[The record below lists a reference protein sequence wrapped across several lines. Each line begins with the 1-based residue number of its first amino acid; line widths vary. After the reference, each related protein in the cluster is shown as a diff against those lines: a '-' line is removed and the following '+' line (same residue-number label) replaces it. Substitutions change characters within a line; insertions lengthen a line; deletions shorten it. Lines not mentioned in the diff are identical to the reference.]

1 MTVLSAANLALAY
14 GDVEIFS
21 GINLRVDDIARIGI
35 VGPNSSGKST
45 LLKLLVG
52 ELEPDAGSVHL
63 SRGAR
68 IGYVPQDPK
77 PPSSGTIRDQLM
89 TAFRELRRLETELES
104 AASELKQSEPRE
116 RVRAEVQYSALLD
129 RYEASGGYS
138 YLHNLERVAAGVGP
152 SSEALELPAITA
164 SGGEGTR
171 AALAKALLSNPDVL
185 VLDEPTNYLDLEG
198 LTWLEGFLS
207 HNTKAF
213 LVVSHDRYF
222 LDRVVNQ
229 VWEMD
234 RGRLQIYPGNYSKY
248 RLLREEGRLRQQR
261 EYQQQQEHIE
271 SEQAFI
277 RRYHAGQ
284 RAREARGRARRLE
297 RLERI
302 EAPKADAGATF
313 SGIAAG
319 RTGHFV
325 IQSEDLIVGFTEGEQ
340 ATKLLSVP
348 DLKLERGSRIAILG
362 SNGAGKTTLLR
373 TLLGL
378 VPPIGG
384 RVFTGQ
390 GVETGYYSQGSDEL
404 PEDATVLDAFLDVR
418 NLPLPEAR
426 SYLARF
432 LFHGDEVFQSVGSL
446 SGGERSRLALAR
458 LLIIEPNLLVLD
470 EPTTHLDIATREAL
484 EQVLL
489 TYTGTL
495 LLVSHDRQLISKLA
509 DKLWIVEKGI
519 LSPFNGGYE
528 EWVEQAPT
536 AGSVSPVEKRSTRIR
551 NRNRNRIDRPNPPN
565 PQRKPRVTATER
577 QERDRRET
585 YWNWRTVSERLS
597 NKWSW
602 HRRLRT
608 WKPLR
613 GCGRSTHRFN
623 PNWSRDGRGGAYSP
637 PPTTS

>member
-21 GINLRVDDIARIGI
+21 GINLKVEDTGRIGI
-35 VGPNSSGKST
+35 VGPNGSGKST

-63 SRGAR
+63 TRGAR
-68 IGYVPQDPK
+68 IGYVPQDPQA
-77 PPSSGTIRDQLM
+77 PSSGTIRDQLM
-89 TAFRELRRLETELES
+89 TAFRELRRLETELEF
-104 AASELKQSEPRE
+104 AASQLEQPEPRE
-116 RVRAEVQYSALLD
+116 RERAEAHYSSLLEQ
-129 RYEASGGYS
+129 YEASGGYS
-138 YLHNLERVAAGVGP
+138 YLHNLERVAAGVGL
-152 SSEALELPAITA
+152 SSQALELPAITA

-171 AALAKALLSNPDVL
+171 AALAKALLSSPDVL

-207 HNTKAF
+207 HNTQAF

-234 RGRLQIYPGNYSKY
+234 RGHLQTFPGNYSKY
-248 RLLREEGRLRQQR
+248 RLLREEGRLRQQK
-261 EYQQQQEHIE
+261 EYQRQQEHIE

-302 EAPKADAGATF
+302 EAPQADTAVTF
-313 SGIAAG
+313 SGIDTG

-325 IQSEDLIVGFTEGEQ
+325 LQSEGLIVGFTEGEQ

-348 DLKLERGSRIAILG
+348 DLKLERGSRIAIIG

-378 VPPIGG
+378 VPPISG
-384 RVFTGQ
+384 RVLTGQ
-390 GVETGYYSQGSDEL
+390 GVETGYYSQESGEL

-418 NLPLPEAR
+418 NLPLGEAR

-458 LLIIEPNLLVLD
+458 LLIIEPNLLILD

-495 LLVSHDRQLISKLA
+495 LLVSHDRRLISRLA
-509 DKLWIVEKGI
+509 DTLWIVQAGN

-528 EWVEQAPT
+528 EWVAQVQSAEPA
-536 AGSVSPVEKRSTRIR
+536 SPAKKTSTRTW
-551 NRNRNRIDRPNPPN
+551 NRNRTRINRPNRPNP
-565 PQRKPRVTATER
+565 QWKPRLTSEEKL
-577 QERDRRET
+577 ERDILELEHRLQEIEQQ
-585 YWNWRTVSERLS
+585 VELASEARDLAAIARLGTEHTQIQS
-597 NKWSW
+597 QLEQRWAEWS
-602 HRRLRT
+602 
-608 WKPLR
+608 
-613 GCGRSTHRFN
+613 
-623 PNWSRDGRGGAYSP
+623 D
-637 PPTTS
+637 

>member
-1 MTVLSAANLALAY
+1 MTVLSAASLALAY

-21 GINLRVDDIARIGI
+21 GINLRVEDSARIGI
-35 VGPNSSGKST
+35 VGPNGSGKST

-52 ELEPDAGSVHL
+52 ELEPDAGAVHL
-63 SRGAR
+63 TRGAR
-68 IGYVPQDPK
+68 LGYVPQDPES
-77 PPSSGTIRDQLM
+77 PTSGTIRDQLM
-89 TAFRELRRLETELES
+89 TAFQELRRLETELEI
-104 AASELKQSEPRE
+104 AASELEQPGIRE
-116 RVRAEVQYSALLD
+116 RERAEAHYTSLLD

-138 YLHNLERVAAGVGP
+138 YLHNLERVAAGVGL
-152 SSEALELPAITA
+152 SSQALELPAITA

-171 AALAKALLSNPDVL
+171 AALAKALLSSPDVL

-207 HNTKAF
+207 HNAKAF

-234 RGRLQIYPGNYSKY
+234 RGRLQTFPGNYSKY
-248 RLLREEGRLRQQR
+248 RLFREEGRIRQQR
-261 EYQQQQEHIE
+261 EYQRQQEHIE

-277 RRYHAGQ
+277 RRYRAGQ

-302 EAPKADAGATF
+302 EAPQADAAVSF

-325 IQSEDLIVGFTEGEQ
+325 LQSEGLVVGFTEGEQ
-340 ATKLLSVP
+340 STKLLSVP
-348 DLKLERGSRIAILG
+348 DLKVERGSRIVIIGA
-362 SNGAGKTTLLR
+362 NGAGKTTLLR

-378 VPPIGG
+378 APPISG
-384 RVFTGQ
+384 RMITGQ
-390 GVETGYYSQGSDEL
+390 GVETGYYSQESGEL

-418 NLPLPEAR
+418 NLPLGEAR

-458 LLIIEPNLLVLD
+458 LLIKEPNLLILD

-484 EQVLL
+484 ERVLL

-495 LLVSHDRQLISKLA
+495 LLVSHDRQLISQLA
-509 DKLWIVEKGI
+509 DKLWIVREGI
-519 LSPFNGGYE
+519 LSLFNGGYE
-528 EWVEQAPT
+528 EWVQQAQAAEP
-536 AGSVSPVEKRSTRIR
+536 VSPAENPATRTRNRTRI
-551 NRNRNRIDRPNPPN
+551 NRPNPPN
-565 PQRKPRVTATER
+565 PQRKPRVTSTER
-577 QERDRRET
+577 IEREILELENRLQEIEHQLDLA
-585 YWNWRTVSERLS
+585 SEAQDLEAITLLGAQHTQIQYQMEQ
-597 NKWSW
+597 KWAEW
-602 HRRLRT
+602 
-608 WKPLR
+608 
-613 GCGRSTHRFN
+613 
-623 PNWSRDGRGGAYSP
+623 AE
-637 PPTTS
+637 

>member
-21 GINLRVDDIARIGI
+21 GINLKVEDTGRIGI
-35 VGPNSSGKST
+35 VGPNGSGKST

-63 SRGAR
+63 TRGAR
-68 IGYVPQDPK
+68 VGYVPQDPQL
-77 PPSSGTIRDQLM
+77 PSSGTIRDQLM
-89 TAFRELRRLETELES
+89 TAFQELRRLETELES
-104 AASELKQSEPRE
+104 AASKLEQSEPRE
-116 RVRAEVQYSALLD
+116 RERAEAHYSALLE
-129 RYEASGGYS
+129 RYETSGGYS
-138 YLHNLERVAAGVGP
+138 YLHNLERVAAGVGL
-152 SSEALELPAITA
+152 SSQALELPAITA

-171 AALAKALLSNPDVL
+171 AALAKALLSSPDVL

-207 HNTKAF
+207 NNARAF

-234 RGRLQIYPGNYSKY
+234 RGRLQTFPGNYSKY
-248 RLLREEGRLRQQR
+248 RLLREEGRLRQQK
-261 EYQQQQEHIE
+261 EYQRQQEHIE
-271 SEQAFI
+271 SELSFI
-277 RRYHAGQ
+277 RRYGAGQ
-284 RAREARGRARRLE
+284 RAREARGRARRLD

-302 EAPKADAGATF
+302 EAPQADAAVTF
-313 SGIAAG
+313 SGIDAG

-325 IQSEDLIVGFTEGEQ
+325 LQFEGLIVGFTEGEK

-348 DLKLERGSRIAILG
+348 DLKLERGSRIAIIG

-378 VPPIGG
+378 VPPISG

-390 GVETGYYSQGSDEL
+390 GVETGYYSQESGEL
-404 PEDATVLDAFLDVR
+404 PENSTVLDAFLDVR
-418 NLPLPEAR
+418 NLPLGEAR

-458 LLIIEPNLLVLD
+458 LLIVEPNLLILD

-495 LLVSHDRQLISKLA
+495 LMVSHDRRLISQLA
-509 DKLWIVEKGI
+509 DTLWIVQAGI
-519 LSPFNGGYE
+519 LTPFNGGYE
-528 EWVEQAPT
+528 EWVEQAQAAET
-536 AGSVSPVEKRSTRIR
+536 ALTAQKPSTRTR
-551 NRNRNRIDRPNPPN
+551 NETRINRPNRPNP
-565 PQRKPRVTATER
+565 QWKPRVTSE
-577 QERDRRET
+577 
-585 YWNWRTVSERLS
+585 ERLEKDILELENHLREIEQQVELAS
-597 NKWSW
+597 EAQDLEAIARLGTEHTQIQSQLEQRWAEWSE
-602 HRRLRT
+602 
-608 WKPLR
+608 
-613 GCGRSTHRFN
+613 
-623 PNWSRDGRGGAYSP
+623 
-637 PPTTS
+637 

>member
-35 VGPNSSGKST
+35 VGPNGSGKST

-63 SRGAR
+63 TRDAR

-77 PPSSGTIRDQLM
+77 PPSFGTIRDQLM

-104 AASELKQSEPRE
+104 AASELEQSEPRE
-116 RVRAEVQYSALLD
+116 RVRAEVHYSALLD
-129 RYEASGGYS
+129 QYEASGGYS
-138 YLHNLERVAAGVGP
+138 YLHNLERVAAGVGL
-152 SSEALELPAITA
+152 SSQALELPAITA

-198 LTWLEGFLS
+198 LTWLEGFLN

-302 EAPKADAGATF
+302 EAPKADAGVTF
-313 SGIAAG
+313 SGIASG

-458 LLIIEPNLLVLD
+458 LLIIEPNLLILD

-509 DKLWIVEKGI
+509 DKLWIVEKAA

-536 AGSVSPVEKRSTRIR
+536 AGSASPVEKRPTRI
-551 NRNRNRIDRPNPPN
+551 RNRNRIDRPNPPN
-565 PQRKPRVTATER
+565 PQRKPRVTATEK
-577 QERDRRET
+577 QERDILELE
-585 YWNWRTVSERLS
+585 N
-597 NKWSW
+597 
-602 HRRLRT
+602 RLREIEQQVELASEAQDLEAIALLGT
-608 WKPLR
+608 EHTQVQSQLEQRWAEW
-613 GCGRSTHRFN
+613 GV
-623 PNWSRDGRGGAYSP
+623 
-637 PPTTS
+637 

>member
-1 MTVLSAANLALAY
+1 MTVISAANLALAY

-21 GINLRVDDIARIGI
+21 GVDLRVEDNGRIGI
-35 VGPNSSGKST
+35 VGPNGSGKST

-52 ELEPDAGSVHL
+52 ELEPDAGSVHIT
-63 SRGAR
+63 RDAR
-68 IGYVPQDPK
+68 VGYVPQDPES
-77 PPSSGTIRDQLM
+77 PPSGTIRDQLM
-89 TAFRELRRLETELES
+89 TAFQELRRLETELES
-104 AASELKQSEPRE
+104 AASKLEQPVPKERE
-116 RVRAEVQYSALLD
+116 RAEAHYSALLD

-138 YLHNLERVAAGVGP
+138 YLHNLERVAAGVGL
-152 SSEALELPAITA
+152 SSESLELPATTA

-234 RGRLQIYPGNYSKY
+234 RGRLQTYPGNYSAY
-248 RLLREEGRLRQQR
+248 QRLREEQRLRQRR
-261 EYQQQQEHIE
+261 EYQRQQEHIE
-271 SEQAFI
+271 SEQSFI

-302 EAPKADAGATF
+302 EAPQADAAVTF
-313 SGIAAG
+313 SGITAG

-325 IQSEDLIVGFTEGEQ
+325 LQSEGLIVGFTEGEQ
-340 ATKLLSVP
+340 ATELLSVP
-348 DLKLERGSRIAILG
+348 DLKLERGSRIAIIG
-362 SNGAGKTTLLR
+362 GNGTGKTTLLR

-378 VPPIGG
+378 VPPISG
-384 RVFTGQ
+384 RVLTGQ
-390 GVETGYYSQGSDEL
+390 GVEIGYYSQDSSEL
-404 PEDATVLDAFLDVR
+404 PEDSTVLDAFLDVR
-418 NLPLPEAR
+418 NLPLGEAR

-432 LFHGDEVFQSVGSL
+432 LFHGDEVFQSVDSL

-458 LLIIEPNLLVLD
+458 LLINEPNLLILD

-495 LLVSHDRQLISKLA
+495 LLVSHDRRLISQLA
-509 DKLWIVEKGI
+509 DKLWIVEKGT

-528 EWVEQAPT
+528 EWVEQARAAEP
-536 AGSVSPVEKRSTRIR
+536 VSPAEKRSTRVR
-551 NRNRNRIDRPNPPN
+551 NRTNRPSRPNP
-565 PQRKPRVTATER
+565 QWKPRVTSAER
-577 QERDRRET
+577 IESHILELENRLQEIEQQLGLA
-585 YWNWRTVSERLS
+585 SEAQDLESIARL
-597 NKWSW
+597 
-602 HRRLRT
+602 
-608 WKPLR
+608 
-613 GCGRSTHRFN
+613 
-623 PNWSRDGRGGAYSP
+623 GAEHTQVQSQLEQRWAELAE
-637 PPTTS
+637 

>member
-21 GINLRVDDIARIGI
+21 GVSLRVEDAGRIGI
-35 VGPNSSGKST
+35 VGPNGSGKST

-52 ELEPDAGSVHL
+52 ELEPDAGSVRL
-63 SRGAR
+63 TRDAR

-77 PPSSGTIRDQLM
+77 SPSSGTIRDQLM
-89 TAFRELRRLETELES
+89 TAFQELRRLETELEA
-104 AASELKQSEPRE
+104 AASELEHSELLEVWERE
-116 RVRAEVQYSALLD
+116 RAEAHYSALLD

-138 YLHNLERVAAGVGP
+138 YLHNLERVAAGVGL
-152 SSEALELPAITA
+152 SSQALELPANTA

-171 AALAKALLSNPDVL
+171 AALAKALLSSPDLL

-198 LTWLEGFLS
+198 LTWLEGSLS

-234 RGRLQIYPGNYSKY
+234 RGRLETYPGNYSKY

-261 EYQQQQEHIE
+261 EYQRQQEHIE
-271 SEQAFI
+271 SEQSFI

-302 EAPKADAGATF
+302 EAPQTDAAVTF
-313 SGIAAG
+313 SGIDAG

-325 IQSEDLIVGFTEGEQ
+325 LQSEGLVVGFTEGGQ

-348 DLKLERGSRIAILG
+348 DLKLERGSRIAIIG
-362 SNGAGKTTLLR
+362 ANGTGKTTLLR

-378 VPPIGG
+378 APPISG
-384 RVFTGQ
+384 RVLTGQ
-390 GVETGYYSQGSDEL
+390 GVETGYYSQESSEL

-418 NLPLPEAR
+418 NLPLAEAR

-458 LLIIEPNLLVLD
+458 LLITQPNLLILD
-470 EPTTHLDIATREAL
+470 EPTTHLDIPTREAL
-484 EQVLL
+484 ERVLL

-495 LLVSHDRQLISKLA
+495 LLVSHDRRLMSQMV
-509 DKLWIVEKGI
+509 DKLWIVEKGV
-519 LSPFNGGYE
+519 LSTFTGGYE
-528 EWVEQAPT
+528 EWVEQAQEAEAATP
-536 AGSVSPVEKRSTRIR
+536 AENRSARTRNRTRI
-551 NRNRNRIDRPNPPN
+551 NRPNPPN

-577 QERDRRET
+577 PERDILELEDRLQEIERQVELA
-585 YWNWRTVSERLS
+585 SEAQDLDAIARLGVEHTQIQS
-597 NKWSW
+597 QLEQRWAEW
-602 HRRLRT
+602 
-608 WKPLR
+608 
-613 GCGRSTHRFN
+613 G
-623 PNWSRDGRGGAYSP
+623 D
-637 PPTTS
+637 

>member
-1 MTVLSAANLALAY
+1 MTVISAANLALAY

-21 GINLRVDDIARIGI
+21 GVDLRVEDDGRIGI
-35 VGPNSSGKST
+35 VGPNGSGKST

-52 ELEPDAGSVHL
+52 ELEPDAGSVHIT
-63 SRGAR
+63 RDAR
-68 IGYVPQDPK
+68 VGYVPQDPK
-77 PPSSGTIRDQLM
+77 SPSSGTIRDQLM
-89 TAFRELRRLETELES
+89 TAFQELRRLETELES
-104 AASELKQSEPRE
+104 ATLKLEQSELRE
-116 RVRAEVQYSALLD
+116 RERAEAHYSDLLD

-138 YLHNLERVAAGVGP
+138 YLHNLERVAAGVGL
-152 SSEALELPAITA
+152 SSESLELPATTA

-171 AALAKALLSNPDVL
+171 AALARALLSSPDVL

-234 RGRLQIYPGNYSKY
+234 RGRLQTFPGNYSAY
-248 RLLREEGRLRQQR
+248 QRLREERRLRQQR
-261 EYQQQQEHIE
+261 EYQRQQEHIE
-271 SEQAFI
+271 SEQEFI
-277 RRYHAGQ
+277 RRYGAGQ

-302 EAPKADAGATF
+302 EAPKADAGVTF
-313 SGIAAG
+313 SGITAG

-325 IQSEDLIVGFTEGEQ
+325 LQSEGLVVGFTEGEQ
-340 ATKLLSVP
+340 ATELLSVP
-348 DLKLERGSRIAILG
+348 DLKLERGSRTAIIG
-362 SNGAGKTTLLR
+362 GNGAGKTTLLR

-378 VPPIGG
+378 VPPISG
-384 RVFTGQ
+384 RVLTGQ
-390 GVETGYYSQGSDEL
+390 GVETGYYSQESGEL
-404 PEDATVLDAFLDVR
+404 PEDSTVLDAFLDVR
-418 NLPLPEAR
+418 NLPLGEAR

-432 LFHGDEVFQSVGSL
+432 LFQGDEVFQSVGSL

-458 LLIIEPNLLVLD
+458 LLIEEPNLLILD

-495 LLVSHDRQLISKLA
+495 LLVSHDRRLISQLA
-509 DKLWIVEKGI
+509 DKLWIVEKGT

-528 EWVEQAPT
+528 EWVEQAR
-536 AGSVSPVEKRSTRIR
+536 AAEPVTPAEKRSTRTR
-551 NRNRNRIDRPNPPN
+551 NRTRINRPNPPN
-565 PQRKPRVTATER
+565 PQRKPRVTSTER
-577 QERDRRET
+577 IERDILELE
-585 YWNWRTVSERLS
+585 NRLEEIEQQLELAS
-597 NKWSW
+597 AAQDLEAIA
-602 HRRLRT
+602 RL
-608 WKPLR
+608 
-613 GCGRSTHRFN
+613 
-623 PNWSRDGRGGAYSP
+623 GAEHTKIQSQLEQRWAELGE
-637 PPTTS
+637 